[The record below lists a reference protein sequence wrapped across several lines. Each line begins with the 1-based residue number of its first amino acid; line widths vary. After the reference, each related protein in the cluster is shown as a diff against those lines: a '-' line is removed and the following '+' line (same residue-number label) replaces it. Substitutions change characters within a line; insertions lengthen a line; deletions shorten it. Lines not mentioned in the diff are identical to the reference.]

1 MNGDD
6 MEGPP
11 PARGERLA
19 WGDVPVGVR
28 ERVQRWLGGRVVEA
42 VTQPAGFSPGVA
54 ARLVVDD
61 GRRVFVKAIGPEP
74 NADSP
79 DIHRSE
85 IRVAAALPSAAPVS
99 RMLWSHDEGAGGW
112 VVLAFEDID
121 GRHPT
126 EPWQADELD
135 RVVAAMEEMGEL
147 LTPSPLP
154 ESMVGA
160 ASVKFGASLQ
170 GWRRLRDDRPSLLEH
185 VDEWSRRHIDTLVAI
200 DETAEDA
207 LKGSTLL
214 HSDIRADNILL
225 TPERTW
231 FVDWP
236 HACVGPSWFEV
247 VGLAPSVTMQGG
259 PPPEEVAARHSAYR
273 AADGD
278 AVTAAA
284 VALAGYFTYQA
295 VQPPLPGLPT
305 LRAFQEAQG
314 TVARQWVAQRTG
326 LL

>member
-1 MNGDD
+1 MIGDD
-6 MEGPP
+6 LDRPP
-11 PARGERLA
+11 PARGARLA
-19 WGDVPVGVR
+19 WEDVPGAVR
-28 ERVQRWLGGRVVEA
+28 ERVERWLGGRVVEA

-54 ARLVVDD
+54 TRLVVDSS
-61 GRRVFVKAIGPEP
+61 RRVFVKAIGPEP
-74 NADSP
+74 NAESP
-79 DIHRSE
+79 DIHRRE

-121 GRHPT
+121 GRHPS
-126 EPWQADELD
+126 EPWQPDELD
-135 RVVAAMEEMGEL
+135 RVVAAMEEMSEL

-154 ESMVGA
+154 EAMVGT
-160 ASVKFGASLQ
+160 ASRKFGANLQ
-170 GWRRLRDDRPSLLEH
+170 GWRRLRDERPSLLDD

-200 DETAEDA
+200 DDTTEDA

-225 TPERTW
+225 TTERTW

-247 VGLAPSVTMQGG
+247 VGFAPSVTMQGG

-273 AADGD
+273 AADRD
-278 AVTAAA
+278 AITAAVVA
-284 VALAGYFTYQA
+284 VAGYFTYQA

-305 LRAFQEAQG
+305 LRAFQDAQG
-314 TVARQWVAQRTG
+314 IVARRWVARRAG
-326 LL
+326 LA